1 MYVKAEIVK
10 GKAKIEI
17 PNSNMKLTYNVE
29 PIGEGDSIVSYAIL
43 DRNGNRVGEL
53 EPSSKPEYFR
63 WKLCPPSE
71 IEKERKIP
79 EKVQRKFFD
88 EDEVGKREKE
98 IGIESLKRMGK
109 AVYSASASK
118 FYKDPTID
126 NRLRIYYIDN
136 KQKKLDRSIDEKRL
150 DYIPEGFVIKTDG
163 EEAWLENE
171 KRLF

>member
-43 DRNGNRVGEL
+43 DHNGNRVGEL

-109 AVYSASASK
+109 AIYSVPA
-118 FYKDPTID
+118 YKYYDDPSID
-126 NRLRIYYIDN
+126 KRVRIYYIADKN
-136 KQKKLDRSIDEKRL
+136 KRLDKSMKEKRL
-150 DYIPEGFVIKTDG
+150 EKAPENFVIKTDG
-163 EEAWLENE
+163 EDVWLDV
-171 KRLF
+171 K

>member
-1 MYVKAEIVK
+1 MRVDVHFGEMQNGYCIVTLKTSGSRENARLLASKIVK
-10 GKAKIEI
+10 GGVVDTGDYQVYSDDGEI
-17 PNSNMKLTYNVE
+17 IGRLTKDGDHWEYISYN
-29 PIGEGDSIVSYAIL
+29 GLGDNRIKNGVSL
-43 DRNGNRVGEL
+43 SR
-53 EPSSKPEYFR
+53 P
-63 WKLCPPSE
+63 
-71 IEKERKIP
+71 
-79 EKVQRKFFD
+79 
-88 EDEVGKREKE
+88 KR
-98 IGIESLKRMGK
+98 IGIESLRRMGK